1 MNRLRQW
8 YRNLVTGYKN
18 LKYRY
23 KLTLLILVAGLV
35 PVLIITVYMQ
45 YGMMHQLKKNEI
57 SNMEKTLNQ
66 SVETIENQAKIY
78 ENLVNYLSYS
88 QDLRGILEP
97 DESSDYETYLKY
109 VNVADPLLQMPAI
122 YHREIEGITL
132 YSETIEVAHGAELR
146 PLSDAQS
153 QQWYSRLD
161 DSSIMQWSVIRSGNP
176 AIVASR
182 KFYDSEDISAIL
194 AMKLDYAKV
203 LEAFSSQLT
212 ENTGGIILDDEG
224 NVVFASGSMDEKYRP
239 EKPESLTYLQ
249 KNYTCSVS
257 TMESTGW
264 KFCMYRPTK
273 IITESA
279 TRLAL
284 RNIPLVVIS
293 VGLLILFGYFF
304 SKKMVSGLERLTEN
318 MNQIHLGFRKVTVS
332 SDSNDEIG
340 VLIRSFRRMM
350 DQMNHLITE
359 VYEGKIK
366 LQNSEMKALQ
376 AQINPHFLYNSLSI
390 INWKALEA
398 GEDEI
403 SRVTLALSI
412 YYRTSLNRGETMT
425 TVSKEIDN
433 IRSYLKI
440 QLIMH
445 DHEFQVVEEIAE
457 GLEDYSTPKL
467 ILQPLVENAIEHG
480 LDVSEKE
487 EKILWITVRDEKESI
502 FFEVRDNGV
511 GMEQEKAEQILTY
524 KSSGYGVRNVYERI
538 HVLYGE
544 KGEMKAE
551 SVPGEGT
558 RVYIRIPKKAE
569 MKNEK

>member
-1 MNRLRQW
+1 
-8 YRNLVTGYKN
+8 
-18 LKYRY
+18 
-23 KLTLLILVAGLV
+23 
-35 PVLIITVYMQ
+35 
-45 YGMMHQLKKNEI
+45 
-57 SNMEKTLNQ
+57 
-66 SVETIENQAKIY
+66 
-78 ENLVNYLSYS
+78 
-88 QDLRGILEP
+88 
-97 DESSDYETYLKY
+97 
-109 VNVADPLLQMPAI
+109 
-122 YHREIEGITL
+122 
-132 YSETIEVAHGAELR
+132 
-146 PLSDAQS
+146 
-153 QQWYSRLD
+153 
-161 DSSIMQWSVIRSGNP
+161 
-176 AIVASR
+176 
-182 KFYDSEDISAIL
+182 
-194 AMKLDYAKV
+194 
-203 LEAFSSQLT
+203 
-212 ENTGGIILDDEG
+212 
-224 NVVFASGSMDEKYRP
+224 
-239 EKPESLTYLQ
+239 
-249 KNYTCSVS
+249 
-257 TMESTGW
+257 
-264 KFCMYRPTK
+264 MYRPTK

-284 RNIPLVVIS
+284 RNIPLVVVS
-293 VGLLILFGYFF
+293 VGLLLLFGYFF

-318 MNQIHLGFRKVTVS
+318 MNQIHLGFRQVTVS
-332 SDSNDEIG
+332 SDSNDEVG

-359 VYEGKIK
+359 VYEGKIR

-403 SRVTLALSI
+403 SRVTLALST

-425 TVSKEIDN
+425 TVAKEIDN

-445 DHEFQVVEEIAE
+445 DHEFRVVEDITE
-457 GLEDYSTPKL
+457 GLGDYGTPKL
-467 ILQPLVENAIEHG
+467 ILQPLVENAIDHG

-487 EKILWITVRDEKESI
+487 EKILWITVREEKESI

-511 GMEQEKAEQILTY
+511 GMEQEKADQILTY

-558 RVYIRIPKKAE
+558 RVFIRIPKKAE